1 MRSSDRPTESNFPRW
16 LSACEESMR
25 QGRYEDVLTA
35 PELASH
41 LGPKERA
48 RAWALRAVACSSR
61 GMPEAAEN
69 AWSFAFTLRVD
80 DPWILMRFVVW
91 QLDQGQ
97 LTAGL
102 VTAIGAVELAGD
114 EDRADAR
121 YVRGQALWFSGRE
134 REALAD
140 FLAAAEESPLGS
152 ETQLCAL
159 LSLTVV
165 LVGSAATPPETVTA
179 VLELA
184 SRLRAAPAIRDHPR
198 LQGVILWVGGLAQCL
213 RGRQRSGARDLQR
226 AIETFLGLGDIAT
239 AALATLDYATVSG
252 KPLEP
257 LLAGLRDDAPAG
269 TDPEILDGISAL
281 ASGRPDA
288 SGKQQLM
295 SLVVKS
301 MLRNRAGTRSGV
313 LQH

>member
-1 MRSSDRPTESNFPRW
+1 MRSSERPTESNFARW

-25 QGRYEDVLTA
+25 QGRYEDALTA

-48 RAWALRAVACSSR
+48 RAWALRAIACYSR
-61 GMPEAAEN
+61 GMPEEADN
-69 AWSFAFTLRVD
+69 AWSFAFTLCVD
-80 DPWILMRFVVW
+80 DSWILMRFVVW

-97 LTAGL
+97 LTGGL

-121 YVRGQALWFSGRE
+121 YVRGQAFWFCGRK
-134 REALAD
+134 RAALAD
-140 FLAAAEESPLGS
+140 FLAAAEASPLGS

-165 LVGSAATPPETVTA
+165 MAGSADAPPETVAA

-184 SRLRAAPAIRDHPR
+184 SRLRDAPATRDHPR
-198 LQGVILWVGGLAQCL
+198 LQGVIFWVGGLAQCL
-213 RGRQRSGARDLQR
+213 LGRERSGTRDLQR

-239 AALATLDYATVSG
+239 AALATLDYATVTG
-252 KPLEP
+252 KPLQP
-257 LLAGLRDDAPAG
+257 LLADLRDDAPAG

-281 ASGRPDA
+281 ASGRLDT
-288 SGKQQLM
+288 SGKEQLM

-301 MLRNRAGTRSGV
+301 MLQNRAGTRSGV
-313 LQH
+313 LQD

>member
-1 MRSSDRPTESNFPRW
+1 
-16 LSACEESMR
+16 
-25 QGRYEDVLTA
+25 
-35 PELASH
+35 
-41 LGPKERA
+41 
-48 RAWALRAVACSSR
+48 
-61 GMPEAAEN
+61 MPEAAEN